1 MTRKE
6 ELLKEAV
13 QKEYMCNGKYAC
25 SERAYCRFCD
35 GENTAHDCDYECYA
49 EEFSEG
55 FLAGWDACLKHLGEI
70 PWDEAMN
77 EIANHV
83 EANCSEKTNSSKL
96 AEV

>member
-1 MTRKE
+1 MKRNPAPITPAGAGYVRADTRLKE
-6 ELLKEAV
+6 E
-13 QKEYMCNGKYAC
+13 
-25 SERAYCRFCD
+25 SR
-35 GENTAHDCDYECYA
+35 T
-49 EEFSEG
+49 G
-55 FLAGWDACLKHLGEI
+55 FMVGWDACLKHLGEI